1 MTTCLSRQPNNKVYL
16 EYCCYLALGM
26 GGGGNKTQK
35 RKILDLYTYLNSSFH
50 LQTGNELL
58 FNNRKKKKNLPFVSL
73 VFYNN
78 FNRDI
83 QGFIS

>member
-58 FNNRKKKKNLPFVSL
+58 FNNRKKKNLPFVSL